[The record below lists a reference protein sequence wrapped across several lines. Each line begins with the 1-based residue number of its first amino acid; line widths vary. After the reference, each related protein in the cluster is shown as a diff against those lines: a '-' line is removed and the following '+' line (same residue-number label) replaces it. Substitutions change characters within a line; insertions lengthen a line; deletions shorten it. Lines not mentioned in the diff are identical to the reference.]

1 MTPTEPTPQPYLAD
15 TRPLDDAALLLAR
28 FGEAAADE
36 AAARAVRAR
45 ALGNHLHFCRWRQ
58 VGRLLAVLGTE
69 RAMGVLH

>member
-45 ALGNHLHFCRWRQ
+45 ALGNYLHFCRWRQ

-69 RAMGVLH
+69 RAIGALH